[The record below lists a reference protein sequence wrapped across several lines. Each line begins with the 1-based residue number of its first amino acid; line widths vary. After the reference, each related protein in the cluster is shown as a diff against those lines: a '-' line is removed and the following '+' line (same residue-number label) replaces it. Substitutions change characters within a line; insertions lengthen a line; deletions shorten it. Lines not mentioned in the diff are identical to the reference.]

1 MDNVRLI
8 LILALAFVLMLLW
21 QAWERDYGPHAPVAQ
36 TSGQAADGGAPPIAS
51 TAADSAGA
59 PLATASDGAVPTVA
73 ASAAPAAPAA
83 STVAPPAA
91 DKIVRVRTD
100 VLDVE
105 IDTRGGTVTS
115 ARLRDY
121 PISLDEGAEKFQ
133 LFAPAG
139 PHFFVAQSGL
149 FGNPDGVYPTHEAVY
164 EAAQTDYSVGA
175 NGDPVNVD
183 LKWTH
188 PSGVDVT
195 KRFIFRPGTYQVEV
209 QHLVTN
215 NGSTPW
221 TGREYRQ
228 LLRTEPPA
236 GDKSQF
242 VYTFTGGVAYTPQ
255 EKFRKFTFAELA
267 EGKLATDAANGWV
280 GMIQHYFTT
289 AWIPSRNETDHLY
302 GKKIGDQKYAIGLY
316 TPAVA
321 LAPGQTHTFA
331 GVLYAGPKVQDAMG
345 AAAPGLELTVDY
357 GWLTVIAQPM
367 FMILSWIHNVVGNWG
382 WTIIIFTIL
391 IKLAF
396 YKLSET
402 SYRSMANMR
411 KLAPRIQALRDRYG
425 DDRQRLN
432 QAMMEIYQKE
442 KINPLGGCLPIVIQ
456 IPFFIALYWVL
467 LESVELRQAPWI
479 LWINDLSE
487 KDPYFILPLLMGVT
501 MVAQQK
507 LSPAPPDPIQ
517 AKVMML
523 LPIVFTVFFAFFPAG
538 LVLYWFVNNLLSIA
552 QQWHITRLIE
562 GGAK

>member
-21 QAWERDYGPHAPVAQ
+21 QAWERDYGYRAAALQVAAPTAEA
-36 TSGQAADGGAPPIAS
+36 TTAEITPTPTAPSPATTPDSG
-51 TAADSAGA
+51 
-59 PLATASDGAVPTVA
+59 VPTVVA
-73 ASAAPAAPAA
+73 STTPVASAAPT
-83 STVAPPAA
+83 TVAQSSGQV
-91 DKIVRVRTD
+91 VRVLTD

-105 IDTRGGTVTS
+105 IDTRGGTISS
-115 ARLRDY
+115 ARLRHY
-121 PISLDEGAEKFQ
+121 PVSLEEGAEKFQ
-133 LFAPAG
+133 LLAPAG
-139 PHFFVAQSGL
+139 PHYFVAQSGL
-149 FGNPDGVYPTHEAVY
+149 FGNPDGIHPTHEAIY
-164 EAAQTDYSVGA
+164 EAAQTEYAVGHSR
-175 NGDPVNVD
+175 DPIVVD
-183 LKWTH
+183 LKWGH
-188 PSGVDVT
+188 PSGVDVA
-195 KRFIFRPGTYQVEV
+195 KRYIFSPAGYQVEV
-209 QHLVTN
+209 QHLLTN
-215 NGSTPW
+215 NSATSW

-236 GDKSQF
+236 NDKSQF
-242 VYTFTGGVAYTPQ
+242 VYTFTGGVAYTPE
-255 EKFRKFTFAELA
+255 EKFRKFNFADLA
-267 EGKLATDAANGWV
+267 GGKLATDATNGWV
-280 GMIQHYFTT
+280 AMIQHYFTT
-289 AWIPSRNETDHLY
+289 AWIPARNEADHLY

-316 TPAVA
+316 TPAVVV
-321 LAPGQTHTFA
+321 APGQTHAFG
-331 GVLYAGPKVQDAMG
+331 GVLYAGPKLQDAMA
-345 AAAPGLELTVDY
+345 AAAPGLDLTVDY

-507 LSPAPPDPIQ
+507 LSPPPPDPIQ